1 MTEKT
6 YKTKWRIDLLLE
18 ELYSSQLYLTHE
30 YENSTF
36 HECYSQVTEINK
48 KVAKKNLHTLS
59 KEDLYEF
66 LYLTP
71 EICQSCHYWY
81 RWHLESTES
90 DRDSHIEKMPEVD
103 KMLDTVESFFESGDF
118 TDCPEMQWNFFM
130 GMFWNGLRFGFAD
143 VVVPQA
149 ERLYRFF
156 EVTKDIK
163 NTRWVP
169 FTEMNAPMD
178 NYAINWSRYHL
189 GLCLLLGTAYK
200 ETGQLDLAITAYKK
214 AVKAYRDP
222 ELFKLGVEQIH
233 YHMGVNRV
241 LEAATELYCLE
252 PTEENEKQVR
262 ELFIECVRM
271 KMDETFEAV
280 LETLLINYFVY
291 LKVFD
296 GTVD

>member
-1 MTEKT
+1 MTENI

-18 ELYSSQLYLTHE
+18 ELYNTQLYLTHE

-36 HECYSQVTEINK
+36 DECYVQVSEINE

-81 RWHLESTES
+81 RWDLESTEF

-103 KMLDTVESFFESGDF
+103 KWLDIVESFFDSGDF
-118 TDCPEMQWNFFM
+118 TDCPEMGWNFFM
-130 GMFWNGLRFGFAD
+130 GMFWNGLRYGFAD

-156 EVTKDIK
+156 ETTKDIK

-169 FTEMNAPMD
+169 FIEMNNPMG
-178 NYAINWSRYHL
+178 NFAINWSRYHL

-200 ETGQLDLAITAYKK
+200 ENGQPDLAITAYKK
-214 AVKAYRDP
+214 AIKAHRDP

-233 YHMGVNRV
+233 YHMGVNRI
-241 LEAATELYCLE
+241 LEAATELYILE

-271 KMDETFEAV
+271 KVDQTFEAL
-280 LETLLINYFVY
+280 LETLLINYLVY
-291 LKVFD
+291 MKVFD

>member
-6 YKTKWRIDLLLE
+6 YKSKWRIDLLLE
-18 ELYSSQLYLTHE
+18 RLYNSQLYLTHE
-30 YENSTF
+30 YENSTYD
-36 HECYSQVTEINK
+36 ECYAQVTEINK

-71 EICQSCHYWY
+71 EICQSCFYWY
-81 RWHLESTES
+81 RWGLESTES
-90 DRDSHIEKMPEVD
+90 DRDTHIEKMPEVD

-118 TDCPEMQWNFFM
+118 TDCPEMDWNFFM

-156 EVTKDIK
+156 EAKKDIK

-169 FTEMNAPMD
+169 FTEMNDPMD
-178 NYAINWSRYHL
+178 NFSINWSRYHL

-200 ETGQLDLAITAYKK
+200 ENGQPDLAITAYKK

-241 LEAATELYCLE
+241 LEAATELYILE
-252 PTEENEKQVR
+252 PTEENKNQVK

-271 KMDETFEAV
+271 KMDPTFEAV

-291 LKVFD
+291 IKVFD
-296 GTVD
+296 GTID